1 MSSDKNPAW
10 EAEYDTVRDLLSQ
23 TFMRLRFPLR
33 LERDFRAR
41 MHQRAVNTLREY
53 YWLLYLFSMGT
64 VAAIYLQYTVR
75 GQWIGAMEDL
85 YLLLAMGGGCALL
98 MIALTVCTSCGNA
111 VAVSLAL
118 LWSGSTSSPMFQ

>member
-1 MSSDKNPAW
+1 
-10 EAEYDTVRDLLSQ
+10 EYDTVRDLLSQ

-85 YLLLAMGGGCALL
+85 YLLLAM
-98 MIALTVCTSCGNA
+98 
-111 VAVSLAL
+111 
-118 LWSGSTSSPMFQ
+118 